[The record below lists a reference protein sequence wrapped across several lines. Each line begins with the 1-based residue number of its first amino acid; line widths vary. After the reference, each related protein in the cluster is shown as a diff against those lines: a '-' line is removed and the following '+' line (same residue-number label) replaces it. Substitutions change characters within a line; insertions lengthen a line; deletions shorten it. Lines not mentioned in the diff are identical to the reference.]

1 MLNFCSFRVIATMK
15 TRRIILPLLLF
26 AGFLP
31 KLSAGQYAVTPVSFD
46 FFGNTVELQ
55 PDKSCIIP
63 FDSPLS
69 IESVQNFQASIENA
83 NSLSLVQPLLDYKK
97 QYQLDDW
104 LYYQLIRK
112 TAQQISP
119 KAENYHRYTLYKW
132 FLLTRSGYDA
142 TLRTDGEK
150 LLFYVQSDENIYN
163 IPSYM
168 KNGKQYVCLN
178 YHDYGFNV
186 DFEKGKFAEATGPAE
201 GAQTGFSY
209 KITRLPVF
217 KPGDYEEKDLQ
228 FSYNENDY
236 HFKVKLNPQI
246 KTIFAN
252 YPVVDYE
259 SYFNIPLSKETY
271 SSLIPL
277 LKKNVTGMNIK
288 NGIDYLMRFTRYA
301 FLYETDTDVF
311 GKEKR
316 LSPEQTLLYEQS
328 DCEDRAALFFCL
340 VKEVYNLP
348 MIVLAYPEHVTIA
361 VKFNKP
367 VGTPIIYNGIKYSIC
382 EPTPQKQDL
391 AVGQLA
397 PKLSKETYEVVY
409 AYTPARQ

>member
-1 MLNFCSFRVIATMK
+1 LLFVS
-15 TRRIILPLLLF
+15 ILP
-26 AGFLP
+26 
-31 KLSAGQYAVTPVSFD
+31 KKSIGQTSYTPISFD
-46 FFGNTVELQ
+46 FYGDPVELKL
-55 PDKSCIIP
+55 DKSLIINYN
-63 FDSPLS
+63 
-69 IESVQNFQASIENA
+69 E
-83 NSLSLVQPLLDYKK
+83 SLSVESLQLFQSTIATANAGILVQTLLDYKK

-119 KAENYHRYTLYKW
+119 KAENYFRYTLYKW

-142 TLRTDGEK
+142 TLKTNGDK
-150 LLFYVQSDENIYN
+150 LLFYVQTDESIYN
-163 IPSYM
+163 IPFYL

-178 YHDYGFNV
+178 YHDYGGNIN
-186 DFEKGKFAEATGPAE
+186 FEKEKFTEVQLPVNET
-201 GAQTGFSY
+201 QKGFSY
-209 KITRLPVF
+209 KVTRLPVF
-217 KPGDYEEKDLQ
+217 KPADYEDKDLQ
-228 FSYNENDY
+228 FNYKETEY

-271 SSLIPL
+271 TSLIPL
-277 LKKNVTGMNIK
+277 LKKIVKGMNTK

-301 FLYETDTDVF
+301 FLFETDSEVF

-328 DCEDRAALFFCL
+328 DCEDRAALFFYL
-340 VKEVYNLP
+340 VKEIYNLP
-348 MIVLAYPEHVTIA
+348 VIVLAYPEHVTIA

-367 VGTPIIYNGIKYSIC
+367 IGTPIIYNGMKYSVC
-382 EPTPQKQDL
+382 EPTPQKKDL
-391 AVGQLA
+391 AVGQLL
-397 PKLSKETYEVVY
+397 PTLRKETYEVVY
-409 AYTPARQ
+409 AYTPIRQ